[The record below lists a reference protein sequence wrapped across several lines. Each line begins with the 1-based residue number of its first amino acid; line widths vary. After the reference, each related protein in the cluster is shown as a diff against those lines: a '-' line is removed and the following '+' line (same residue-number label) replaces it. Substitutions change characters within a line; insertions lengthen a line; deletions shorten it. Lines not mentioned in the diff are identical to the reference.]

1 MPKSSSSND
10 ISSPSNE
17 HSEGDVV
24 ILYTKHRKK
33 RKKKKDQEMSISNL
47 RMLNIVPKS
56 HT

>member
-10 ISSPSNE
+10 IYSPSNE

-24 ILYTKHRKK
+24 ILYTNTEK
-33 RKKKKDQEMSISNL
+33 KKKKDQEMSISNL